1 MGKMKTLDFI
11 ADHVATS
18 FCEEMQEQISE
29 LLYAEVVIEE
39 MDDVTCDIVDA
50 VMKLIGQK
58 LIEKYTD
65 DPLYPKDKH

>member
-1 MGKMKTLDFI
+1 MKTLSII
-11 ADHVATS
+11 ADHVACS
-18 FCEEMQEQISE
+18 YVEEMQEQISE
-29 LLYAEVVIEE
+29 LLYAEGVIEE